1 MFHIIL
7 FTYVLLQVWGLQY
20 MLVKKK
26 IKISISVRIFSQYY
40 KQNHQEKKVR
50 IKKTQ
55 LCDLMRNSWDIQN
68 QTVLLTKPLHHL
80 LINIQGKNVGDLKC
94 IINMQRKH
102 FNSSPPKQHSSKWKI
117 SRQDIGQW
125 SIIILMSFIKFL
137 NLWINFQFTAPDDAE
152 IGWKGR
158 EKQVKLKCG
167 GGGKFTQNMGV
178 ELSAGRKGREKT
190 PKLKIK

>member
-55 LCDLMRNSWDIQN
+55 LCDLMKNSWDIQN

-80 LINIQGKNVGDLKC
+80 LTNIQGKNVGDLKC

-102 FNSSPPKQHSSKWKI
+102 FNSSPPKKHSSKWKI

-125 SIIILMSFIKFL
+125 SIIILKSFIKFL

-152 IGWKGR
+152 IVWKGR
-158 EKQVKLKCG
+158 
-167 GGGKFTQNMGV
+167 GKKV
-178 ELSAGRKGREKT
+178 
-190 PKLKIK
+190 